1 MFKEQEWLYFH
12 KLEGTLYYLEKKKK
26 SFSVFKNTPTCKV
39 HSCDLSFS
47 LQEIHTF
54 SMKNVYFYLWVILPN
69 PEVVLPFL
77 LASLSVIKILIRLSK
92 WGLILPL
99 LLNLIY
105 SIPISSQL
113 TENTRCFFCGPQT
126 QGIPTWERSLKQCT
140 C

>member
-12 KLEGTLYYLEKKKK
+12 KLEGAIYYLKKK
-26 SFSVFKNTPTCKV
+26 SFSVFMNTPTCKV

-54 SMKNVYFYLWVILPN
+54 SIKNVYFYLWVIVPK
-69 PEVVLPFL
+69 PKVFLPFL
-77 LASLSVIKILIRLSK
+77 LASLSVIKILIHLSK

-99 LLNLIY
+99 LWSLIY
-105 SIPISSQL
+105 SIPISPQL
-113 TENTRCFFCGPQT
+113 TENIRCFFCGPQT
-126 QGIPTWERSLKQCT
+126 QGIPTWQCSLIQCT